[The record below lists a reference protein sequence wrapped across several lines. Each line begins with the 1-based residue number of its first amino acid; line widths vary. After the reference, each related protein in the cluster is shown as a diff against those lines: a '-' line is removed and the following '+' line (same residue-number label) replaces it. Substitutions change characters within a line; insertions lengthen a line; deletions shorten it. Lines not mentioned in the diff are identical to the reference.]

1 MYYVHNIR
9 DIDRIV
15 VRRQRMILVCRAAC
29 NAVTRA
35 KRRASGPH
43 WDAITSILTQYV
55 ALMFSI
61 WYLIRIDA
69 SRNQYISWA
78 SDFYGHNDMDIVC

>member
-1 MYYVHNIR
+1 MYYVHDIR

-15 VRRQRMILVCRAAC
+15 VRRRQTILVCRAAC
-29 NAVTRA
+29 NPFMRA
-35 KRRASGPH
+35 KRRPSGPH

-55 ALMFSI
+55 ALVFGI
-61 WYLIRIDA
+61 WYLIRNDA